1 MSNTLVREQ
10 IPYDLN
16 FVNLTDSIEPIPAS
30 DIFSNKNVV
39 IFGLPGAFT
48 PTCSTKQLPG
58 FDELHSQF
66 QECGID
72 DIYCTSVNDGF
83 VMQAWFAVQEV
94 NKVKPLSDGNGK
106 FARFMGMLVSKEN
119 LGFGKRSWR
128 YAAVIRNGRVVQMF
142 EEAGIRDEMDSDP
155 YEVSTPENVLEWC
168 KSNPQEAIP
177 VPEVEL
183 SDDAPEPPQPDH
195 SVLQEDDGEVN

>member
-16 FVNLTDSIEPIPAS
+16 FVNVTDSIEPIPAS

-58 FDELHSQF
+58 FDELYSQF

-94 NKVKPLSDGNGK
+94 SNVKPLSDGNGK

-119 LGFGKRSWR
+119 LGFGKRSWI
-128 YAAVIRNGRVVQMF
+128 YAAVIRN
-142 EEAGIRDEMDSDP
+142 
-155 YEVSTPENVLEWC
+155 
-168 KSNPQEAIP
+168 
-177 VPEVEL
+177 
-183 SDDAPEPPQPDH
+183 
-195 SVLQEDDGEVN
+195 

>member
-16 FVNLTDSIEPIPAS
+16 FVNVTGDLKTIPAA
-30 DIFSNKNVV
+30 DVFTNKNVI

-58 FDELHSQF
+58 FDELYVQF

-168 KSNPQEAIP
+168 KNNPQEPIY
-177 VPEVEL
+177 V
-183 SDDAPEPPQPDH
+183 DDIGANEHPEPPQPSH
-195 SVLQEDDGEVN
+195 TVLQEDDGEVN

>member
-16 FVNLTDSIEPIPAS
+16 FVNVTGDLKTIPAA
-30 DIFSNKNVV
+30 DVFTNKNVI

-58 FDELHSQF
+58 FDELFEQF

-168 KSNPQEAIP
+168 KNNPQEPIY
-177 VPEVEL
+177 V
-183 SDDAPEPPQPDH
+183 DDIGANEHPEPPQPSH
-195 SVLQEDDGEVN
+195 TVLQEDDGEVN